1 VKPLIVDALASG
13 KGGRIATRDVIG
25 AGPRAVAGVMEA
37 HGLRPGVMPVEELLK
52 RGGYPDGYDLLL
64 ISGMTSDLKAIQ
76 RAAGLWRAHH
86 DGPILV
92 GGPAASE
99 PERIIG
105 RTRALAAVLGEGE
118 AALSELIE
126 ARLDP
131 ERLGGIRGIAYTR
144 GEEISVNPLR
154 PVQGRD
160 VFEKYPA
167 STRVIEDYPLHH
179 AARVYVEVVRGC
191 SNYNRARTGP
201 LGEQCTGCDRCTDG
215 GLTERYD
222 CPMGIPPGCGYCSV
236 PSLYGPPRSKPE
248 HLIHREVEG
257 LVHRGVHRVVLSA
270 PGFLDYG
277 RDRLVDPEPL
287 TDPRSPEPNYEALEG
302 LFESLY
308 SIGEVSDGSV
318 SIMIENIKASLV
330 TERAA
335 TILGRYLEGTPV
347 SIGFETG
354 CSDHSRLVGRPDT
367 PAECHGAVRR
377 LRRAGLKPYVYF
389 IHGLPGQ
396 TGETVD
402 RTVAA
407 ITQAAREGAE
417 RVILYRFMSLPWSA
431 FHGCPSGPPAARDRL
446 SGRIHEA
453 ARVANRARKE
463 ATVGTRLRVVT
474 AEPYDRD
481 PRLTVAYPM
490 KHGPVVLVEGAEGS
504 AGEVME
510 VTVTSIA
517 SERAVRGRPA
527 DAMF

>member
-13 KGGRIATRDVIG
+13 KGERLATRDVIG
-25 AGPRAVAGVMEA
+25 AGPRAVAGVLEA
-37 HGLRPGVMPVEELLK
+37 RGLKPRVLPVETLLK
-52 RGGYPDGYDLLL
+52 GGGYPSGYDLLL

-76 RAAGLWRAHH
+76 KAARMWRAHS
-86 DGPILV
+86 DAPIIL

-99 PERIIG
+99 PERAMG
-105 RTRALAAVLGEGE
+105 RTGALAAILGEGE
-118 AALSELIE
+118 ATLSQLMD
-126 ARLDP
+126 AGLDP
-131 ERLGGIRGIAYTR
+131 EAMEQIRGLAYAR
-144 GEEISVNPLR
+144 GDEITVNPLR
-154 PVQGRD
+154 PVQGRN

-201 LGEQCTGCDRCTDG
+201 LGGQCTRCDRCTEG

-236 PSLYGPPRSKPE
+236 PSLYGPPRTKPQ
-248 HLIHREVEG
+248 HLIRREVED
-257 LVHRGVHRVVLSA
+257 LVRRGVHRVVLSA

-277 RDRLVDPEPL
+277 RDLLVDPEPL
-287 TDPRSPEPNYEALEG
+287 TDPRSPEPNYEALES
-302 LFESLY
+302 LFESLHA
-308 SIGEVSDGSV
+308 IGEVSDGSA

-335 TILGRYLEGTPV
+335 AILGRYLGGTPV
-347 SIGFETG
+347 SVGFETG

-396 TGETVD
+396 TEETVD

-407 ITQAAREGAE
+407 IRQAAGEGAE
-417 RVILYRFMSLPWSA
+417 RVILYRFTSLPWSA
-431 FHGCPSGPPAARDRL
+431 FQDCPSGPPAAKDRL
-446 SGRIHEA
+446 SARIHEA
-453 ARVANRARKE
+453 ARMANRARKE
-463 ATVGTRLRVVT
+463 AAVGTRLRVVT

-481 PRLTVAYPM
+481 PSLTVAYPM
-490 KHGPVVLVEGAEGS
+490 KHGPVVLVEGAQGS
-504 AGEVME
+504 AGQVMD
-510 VTVTSIA
+510 VTVTSVA
-517 SERAVRGRPA
+517 SDRAVRGRPA